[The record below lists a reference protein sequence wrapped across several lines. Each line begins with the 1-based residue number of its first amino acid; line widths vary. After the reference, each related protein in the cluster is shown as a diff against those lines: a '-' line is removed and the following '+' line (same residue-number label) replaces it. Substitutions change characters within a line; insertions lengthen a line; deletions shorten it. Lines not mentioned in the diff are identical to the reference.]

1 MIRSPQLEGNQK
13 YVRKPEFKA
22 KQGGNAMPL
31 EFTFTEEQE
40 LFRRTIRELMA
51 KSVTPRAK
59 ELTQARALVPDVHKA
74 LTEAGLF
81 GILLPTEYGGSNS
94 DYVTFTIAVEEMMR
108 GDPTCFAGPPVFY
121 GALCARV
128 PSVYGS
134 AELKDEVLPKVAKD
148 GWVTPLHNTE
158 PSCGTDF
165 TAITT
170 TAKKTDG
177 EYIVNGEKICLTGVP
192 EVVKYGGGYITT
204 VKTRPELG
212 SKGMS
217 LLYIPSNSKGITT
230 SSFTG
235 MGVDIGGVRFENT
248 PVPER
253 YLIGFEGTGYQMTY
267 ECFVHARVVVTMGM
281 VAAADATIENGIQY
295 IKQRKA
301 FGKPVAAHEGIQFEL
316 AEDYANVQ
324 ACKWLTYRAAWLI
337 DQYHRGKVSFSD
349 AMTAASIAKLAASE
363 HCVKAVSDVL
373 EWYGGLGTTTEYD
386 AQQVFRFV
394 RQWVIAEGTKNAQ
407 KIVIATSLLGR
418 EFSPM

>member
-1 MIRSPQLEGNQK
+1 
-13 YVRKPEFKA
+13 
-22 KQGGNAMPL
+22 MPL

-51 KSVTPRAK
+51 KNVAPRAK
-59 ELTQARALVPDVHKA
+59 ELLKARTLTPEAHKA
-74 LTEAGLF
+74 LTGAGLF
-81 GILLPTEYGGSNS
+81 GLLLPTEYGGSNS
-94 DYVTFTIAVEEMMR
+94 DYVTFIIAVEEMTR
-108 GDPTCFAGPPVFY
+108 GDPTGFAGLPVWY
-121 GALCARV
+121 GASCARLL
-128 PSVYGS
+128 SVYGN
-134 AELKDEVLPKVAKD
+134 AELKEEVLPKVVKD
-148 GWVTPLHNTE
+148 GWVTPLHSTE
-158 PSCGTDF
+158 PGCGTDF

-170 TAKKTDG
+170 AAKKNDG
-177 EYIVNGEKICLTGVP
+177 EYIVNGEKTCLSCVP
-192 EVVKYGGGYITT
+192 EVVKYNGGYITS

-217 LLYIPSNSKGITT
+217 LLYIPSNSKGITI

-235 MGVDIGGVRFENT
+235 MGIDIGNIRYENT

-267 ECFVHARVVVTMGM
+267 ESFVHARVPTTMSI
-281 VAAADATIENGIQY
+281 VAAADGAIEQGIQY

-301 FGKPVAAHEGIQFEL
+301 FGKAVAAHEGIQFEL

-324 ACKWLTYRAAWLI
+324 ACKWLTYRAAWLV
-337 DQYHRGKVSFSD
+337 DQYHKGKASFFD
-349 AMTAASIAKLAASE
+349 AMTGASIAKLAASE

-386 AQQVFRFV
+386 VQHVFRIV
-394 RQWVIAEGTKNAQ
+394 RQAVIAEGTKNAQ
-407 KIVIATSLLGR
+407 KIVIAMQLLGR